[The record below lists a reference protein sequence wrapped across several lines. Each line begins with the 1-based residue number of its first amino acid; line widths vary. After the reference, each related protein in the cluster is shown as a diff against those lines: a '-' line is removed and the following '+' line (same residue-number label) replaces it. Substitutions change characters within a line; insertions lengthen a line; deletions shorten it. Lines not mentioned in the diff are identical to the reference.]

1 VDLSNLTTATASGA
15 FNETFK
21 GCTSL
26 KTVYL
31 KKLSRSSSSVL
42 ANTFNGCTAL
52 ELVDFSEATA
62 VPAINSNTFSNT
74 NSTFKI
80 VVPDSKYNSWIA
92 ATNWS
97 SLSAQIMKVS
107 DYQASLQQ
115 A

>member
-1 VDLSNLTTATASGA
+1 MDLSNITTVQSTAALANA
-15 FNETFK
+15 FN

-31 KKLSRSSSSVL
+31 KKLSSSSSSAL
-42 ANTFNGCTAL
+42 TNTFNGCTAL

-80 VVPDSKYNSWIA
+80 VVPDSKYASWIA